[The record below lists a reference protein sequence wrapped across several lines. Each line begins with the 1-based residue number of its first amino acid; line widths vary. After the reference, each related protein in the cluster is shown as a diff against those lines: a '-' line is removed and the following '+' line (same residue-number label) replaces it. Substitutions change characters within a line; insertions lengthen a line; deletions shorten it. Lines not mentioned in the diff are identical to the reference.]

1 MNGPLD
7 RLVDNLTCNF
17 CNTKCKH
24 YMKCKDCKKC
34 KTCDEIESCE
44 ICKACTKL
52 SDCCKDCNKIYEHC
66 GCFLKYM
73 EVTKKHFI
81 FVREKCEIKIAIL
94 P

>member
-34 KTCDEIESCE
+34 KTCDEIV
-44 ICKACTKL
+44 KL
-52 SDCCKDCNKIYEHC
+52 VQNYQI
-66 GCFLKYM
+66 
-73 EVTKKHFI
+73 V
-81 FVREKCEIKIAIL
+81 VKIATRYMNTVDVFLNIWK
-94 P
+94 